1 MWVNNGDD
9 GVHTDITRDEYRPSS
24 RTDPLGAGLA
34 VPAVHGDSGAE
45 TKKGKAEEK
54 NVGRPL
60 EYRRPERDRCH
71 KSGRREAKPTHQRDD
86 MQWERA
92 PECLGP
98 KRNRVLGGGKRAGE
112 WVDLRHDER
121 LLARLGFVTPGLA
134 AGGSVT
140 ERVGDGL

>member
-54 NVGRPL
+54 NVGRL
-60 EYRRPERDRCH
+60 FDMAR
-71 KSGRREAKPTHQRDD
+71 KSSD
-86 MQWERA
+86 
-92 PECLGP
+92 
-98 KRNRVLGGGKRAGE
+98 
-112 WVDLRHDER
+112 
-121 LLARLGFVTPGLA
+121 LAR
-134 AGGSVT
+134 
-140 ERVGDGL
+140 